1 MKMAE
6 EKNMEE
12 AETEVKLRCGVSGEG
27 SVFSVEIQRNADV
40 EALQEK
46 IAGILST
53 E

>member
-12 AETEVKLRCGVSGEG
+12 AETEVKLRCGVYGEG